1 MKNDETVIVSQTDIM
16 KKTLTILALC
26 ITLFILRGT
35 SVNAENG
42 HSLWLRMIPVQQEGR
57 IMVDKN
63 TDITETIVIAVD
75 ELTRYWRQSEQ
86 IILKTAKL
94 PVAKEGFYIQ
104 KEGKSIYIMSPTD
117 RGILYGTYE
126 LLRRQS
132 LGTLNFDRR
141 NTFVNFP
148 IAQYRILNHWDNL
161 NGTIERGFAGH
172 SIFWNIS
179 LIDSHSTTI
188 LKEYARANASIG
200 INGTVINN
208 VNASPQILNEEN
220 ILRAAYV
227 ADILRPY
234 GIQVYLSVN
243 FASPKVIGGL
253 PTADPLDE
261 DVRKWWK
268 DKVNQIYN
276 AIPDFGGFLV
286 KANSEGQPGPGDY
299 HRTHADGANM
309 LAEALQPHNGIVMWR
324 AFVYAPDS
332 PDRANQAYEEF
343 MPLDGAFNDNVI
355 LQVKNGPIDFQ
366 PREPVSPLFFGIKK
380 TNLMPEFQITQEYT
394 GESIHTCF
402 LASMW
407 NEFFNDIK
415 SERLSI
421 AFKAIAGVANI
432 GNSINWCGSD
442 MAQANWYAFGR
453 LAWNP
458 TYSPEM
464 LANEWLQLTYSRAPN
479 FVEPMTKLLCE
490 THEAV
495 VNYMMPLGLHHIF
508 AGNHHYGPEP
518 WYAPKGVRIDWTPP
532 YYHKADSVGLG
543 FDRTATGS
551 NNLAQYPEAIRAK
564 YDKATEYILYFHH
577 VKWAD
582 VWPLLCEKYDTGVR
596 QAEGFAETWRTM
608 KEFVDTERFENQLA
622 KFDRQAKDAW
632 WWRDACLLY
641 FQEFSKLPFPQGSPA
656 PRHKLEDLKKYHLR
670 MDNYTAADITKLP

>member
-1 MKNDETVIVSQTDIM
+1 MRELGNLGNLEFGKM
-16 KKTLTILALC
+16 RKTLTILALC
-26 ITLFILRGT
+26 STLFILGGT
-35 SVNAENG
+35 GVNAENG
-42 HSLWLRMIPVQQEGR
+42 HSLWLRMIPAQQDGH
-57 IMVDKN
+57 IMVDED
-63 TDITETIVIAVD
+63 THITETIVIAVD
-75 ELTRYWRQSEQ
+75 ELTRYWRQDERV
-86 IILKTAKL
+86 ILRIAKL
-94 PVAKEGFYIQ
+94 PVMKDGFYIQ
-104 KEGKSIYIMSPTD
+104 KEGKSIFIMSPTD

-132 LGTLNFDRR
+132 LGTLKFDKR
-141 NTFVNFP
+141 NTFVDFP

-161 NGTIERGFAGH
+161 NGTIERGFAGR
-172 SIFWNIS
+172 SIFWNIP
-179 LIDSHSTTI
+179 LLDSHSTTI

-200 INGTVINN
+200 INGTVLNN

-220 ILRAAYV
+220 ILRAAYI

-243 FASPKVIGGL
+243 FASPKVLGGL

-261 DVRKWWK
+261 DVREWWK
-268 DKVNQIYN
+268 EKVRQIYN

-299 HRTHADGANM
+299 HRTHSDGANM
-309 LAEALQPHNGIVMWR
+309 LAEALQPYQGIVMWR

-332 PDRANQAYEEF
+332 PDRANQAYDEF
-343 MPLDGAFNDNVI
+343 MPLDGTFNDNVI
-355 LQVKNGPIDFQ
+355 LQIKNGPIDFQ
-366 PREPVSPLFFGIKK
+366 PREPASPLFFGIRK
-380 TNLMPEFQITQEYT
+380 TYIMPEFQITQEYT

-407 NEFFNDIK
+407 NEFFKDLA
-415 SERLSI
+415 SEKKSI

-442 MAQANWYAFGR
+442 MAQVNWYAFGR

-464 LANEWLQLTYSRAPN
+464 IANEWLQQTYSRAPK

-490 THEAV
+490 TREAV
-495 VNYMMPLGLHHIF
+495 VNYMMPLGIHHIF

-518 WYAPKGVRIDWTPP
+518 WYAPKGLRADWTPP
-532 YYHKADSVGLG
+532 YYHKADSVGMG

-551 NNLAQYPEAIRAK
+551 NNLAQYPETIRAK
-564 YDKATEYILYFHH
+564 YDKATEYMLYFHH
-577 VKWAD
+577 VGWAD

-596 QAEGFAETWRTM
+596 QAEGFAETWRSM

-641 FQEFSKLPFPQGSPA
+641 FQEFSKLPLPQGSPA
-656 PRHKLEDLKKYHLR
+656 PRHKLEDLKKYQLR

>member
-1 MKNDETVIVSQTDIM
+1 MKNDETAIVSQTDIM
-16 KKTLTILALC
+16 KKTLTILTLC
-26 ITLFILRGT
+26 FTLFILRGT

-86 IILKTAKL
+86 IILKTTKL

-464 LANEWLQLTYSRAPN
+464 LANEWLQLTYSRAPK

-532 YYHKADSVGLG
+532 YYTRQTLWAWDSTVLPPV
-543 FDRTATGS
+543 RTTS
-551 NNLAQYPEAIRAK
+551 HNIQRQSVPSTTR
-564 YDKATEYILYFHH
+564 
-577 VKWAD
+577 
-582 VWPLLCEKYDTGVR
+582 LLNTYST
-596 QAEGFAETWRTM
+596 
-608 KEFVDTERFENQLA
+608 
-622 KFDRQAKDAW
+622 
-632 WWRDACLLY
+632 
-641 FQEFSKLPFPQGSPA
+641 S
-656 PRHKLEDLKKYHLR
+656 
-670 MDNYTAADITKLP
+670 IT

>member
-16 KKTLTILALC
+16 KKALTILALC
-26 ITLFILRGT
+26 FTLFILRGT

-86 IILKTAKL
+86 IILKTTKL
-94 PVAKEGFYIQ
+94 PVVKEGFYIQ

-220 ILRAAYV
+220 ILRAAYI

-464 LANEWLQLTYSRAPN
+464 LANEWLQLTYSRAPK

-490 THEAV
+490 THEAM

-532 YYHKADSVGLG
+532 YYHKADSVGMG

-596 QAEGFAETWRTM
+596 QAEGFAETWRAM

>member
-1 MKNDETVIVSQTDIM
+1 M